1 MLTLDNGQLAVELL
15 DPSADRARFGV
26 RYCTGGYIF
35 QVHDAQV
42 GPLMSGPTYPT
53 SFNWF
58 DGQGIPDAFNLGP
71 LPSRTQAGHALVIG
85 IGLCDLNTR
94 TVLDFCDWSITR
106 EGQAIR
112 FETTQALEGRAFT
125 LCRTVSLA
133 GRTVRST
140 TELANTGR
148 GEVSIRWFPHPFYPQ
163 PDSDELVWFTRRCVG
178 SMGPGIDDSTT
189 VFWRARR
196 APFRKQWPT
205 RALNQSLWGIICPS
219 TTTPTRRW
227 CCCSDT
233 RCWGWSVR
241 RPAIFRRSSPSGATP
256 SRSRGSPFSSAASR
270 PGRRRH
276 GRCNTCS
283 DRLT

>member
-35 QVHDAQV
+35 QVHDPRV

-71 LPSRTQAGHALVIG
+71 LPSRTQAGHAVVIG

-106 EGQAIR
+106 EGHAIR
-112 FETTQALEGRAFT
+112 FVTAQALEGRAFT

-163 PDSDELVWFTRRCVG
+163 PDSDELVWFNTPLHWVD
-178 SMGPGIDDSTT
+178 GPGYRRLDNG
-189 VFWRARR
+189 FLARAAGAFSETMADPR
-196 APFRKQWPT
+196 AEPKSVGHYLPLDHDAHAPLVLLQRHPLLGLVGAATSYIPSFFPIWGNAITFSWEPFFERSVAPGQT
-205 RALNQSLWGIICPS
+205 A
-219 TTTPTRRW
+219 T
-227 CCCSDT
+227 
-233 RCWGWSVR
+233 WSVQYV
-241 RPAIFRRSSPSGATP
+241 F
-256 SRSRGSPFSSAASR
+256 
-270 PGRRRH
+270 
-276 GRCNTCS
+276 
-283 DRLT
+283 